1 MSLLIAGVGI
11 WIVAHLFKAALPAL
25 RDQVEEKLGAGPYRG
40 LISLVIVASLV
51 LIVAG
56 WRAALPQPVYS
67 PPMGPGPVTS
77 VLVLLGLI
85 LFFSS
90 KFAGNIK
97 RFIRHPQ
104 MTGTLLWGIA
114 HLLANGDSRSLT
126 LFGGLTVWALLEI
139 VLINRRDGPWRRPA
153 PAAIKNDVLPAV
165 IGAVVFAVVLYFH
178 QALFGVAVL

>member
-25 RDQVEEKLGAGPYRG
+25 RDQVEDKLGAGPYRG

-85 LFFSS
+85 LFFS
-90 KFAGNIK
+90 
-97 RFIRHPQ
+97 
-104 MTGTLLWGIA
+104 
-114 HLLANGDSRSLT
+114 
-126 LFGGLTVWALLEI
+126 
-139 VLINRRDGPWRRPA
+139 
-153 PAAIKNDVLPAV
+153 
-165 IGAVVFAVVLYFH
+165 
-178 QALFGVAVL
+178 